1 MASAQ
6 LELVRS
12 IFARWERGDFSSSE
26 WADPEIEWV
35 TADGF
40 EPGRVSGLAG
50 MAAGWR
56 GFVSLWK
63 DYSIEAREY
72 RELDDERV
80 LVFYRRS
87 GRGRT
92 SGMKLEELRAD
103 GASLFHIR
111 TGKVTRMVSYAEP
124 DRALAELGLAP
135 QVPREEP

>member
-1 MASAQ
+1 MAEN

-12 IFARWERGDFSSSE
+12 IFALWESGDFSSSR

-35 TADGF
+35 IADGF
-40 EPGRVSGLAG
+40 EPGRVTGLAG

-87 GRGRT
+87 GHGKT
-92 SGMKLEELRAD
+92 SGMSLEELRAD
-103 GASLFHIR
+103 GASLFHIQD
-111 TGKVTRMVSYAEP
+111 GKVTRMVSYAEP

-135 QVPREEP
+135 PVAREEP